1 MCSMLTTTTSSTFPT
16 MNDFFSIQSAA
27 SHKRRVLEL
36 EDPAQGVVDI
46 HNERAFAVQSAQ
58 ASAVK
63 YIARHVSRRQPD
75 GWPSRVNSLG
85 LENDTPLRDAFA
97 GFDVRRLPEFFRKML
112 ITFNIGEVM
121 DLPNDLWEAA
131 FATDRLDNF
140 VQLMADPEWVQ
151 NWNVSLLRGAGYDV
165 YSARPVV
172 N

>member
-1 MCSMLTTTTSSTFPT
+1 
-16 MNDFFSIQSAA
+16 
-27 SHKRRVLEL
+27 
-36 EDPAQGVVDI
+36 
-46 HNERAFAVQSAQ
+46 
-58 ASAVK
+58 
-63 YIARHVSRRQPD
+63 
-75 GWPSRVNSLG
+75 
-85 LENDTPLRDAFA
+85 LRDAFA